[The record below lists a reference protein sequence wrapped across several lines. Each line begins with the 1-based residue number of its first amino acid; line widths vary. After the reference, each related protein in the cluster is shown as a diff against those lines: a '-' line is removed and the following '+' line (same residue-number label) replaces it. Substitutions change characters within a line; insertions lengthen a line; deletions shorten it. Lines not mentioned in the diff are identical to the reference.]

1 MRAHHRGYG
10 HPAMGCGRRESD
22 DDRRC
27 LGLRLSLEQPEHDL
41 QLDRGHAHLGSAGHK
56 AASGSTNLTSAH
68 VTLSSKVGDRSVLTA
83 QGEETPADGR
93 VTAMCLDEHAGTINL
108 TILLV
113 SADAVGWLCST
124 GRVSHEPA

>member
-1 MRAHHRGYG
+1 MRPHDGGYG
-10 HPAMGCGRRESD
+10 HPAMGSGRRESH

-41 QLDRGHAHLGSAGHK
+41 PLDRGQAHSAQLATK
-56 AASGSTNLTSAH
+56 LQAGSTNLTSAH
-68 VTLSSKVGDRSVLTA
+68 LTLSSKVGDRRVLTA
-83 QGEETPADGR
+83 QGEETLADGR
-93 VTAMCLDEHAGTINL
+93 VTAMCLNEHAGTINL

-124 GRVSHEPA
+124 GRVSR